1 MEDLHKLY
9 SEALPNIP
17 ISVIKGTPVDK
28 RVAHFCKALTY
39 IRDSWM
45 VRFRYDKT
53 GKIKNTDGAQLV
65 DVAFA
70 TFDYMIKVAR
80 ELFDIP
86 EDEELENDYGSLAS
100 TLKQSSSY
108 PSKLVS
114 PAAATDAC
122 AKTRESA
129 NISEP
134 PSRPQSL
141 RDQGTKKYSHLMQK
155 NESIEAQKP
164 NSKVPTSKNTKGVA
178 SIMDENS
185 IKTLDDKP
193 GRTGIPR
200 APPPPANISK
210 EMAQSTPPPVMP
222 SKGSVPDAVTLNKGP
237 PPPPPP
243 PPAMSLKGSAP
254 NGMPPKNVPAPS
266 PLPAMPSK
274 GSAPNSL
281 PLKKGPPPPPPPLV
295 PSKGSIPNAMPLR
308 KGPPPPP
315 PPPVMPSKGSTPNG
329 MPLDNVPAPP
339 PPPMTPS
346 KGSAPNTMLL
356 KKGPQPPPPPQFGAG
371 KSLFQTRPTTK
382 LKRSTQMPNLF
393 RDLRSK
399 MEGSSL
405 TVKTTNVRK
414 VHLGGSKGG
423 KEGLAASL
431 AEMTKRSTYF
441 QQVEEDIK
449 KYSKSIIELKAD
461 INSFQTKDMIKL
473 LKFQSNV
480 ESTLQFLTDESQ
492 VLAKFEGFPSKKL
505 ETLRTAA
512 ALYSKFDTIVTTL
525 KNWEVVT
532 PLGQLLDKIEK
543 YLSKIK
549 LELDAFERSKD
560 EESKKFKRHNI
571 DFEFHIV
578 TKIRE
583 SMVNLSSNCMELA
596 LKERRE
602 SKTAVEN
609 QETMAKPDQK
619 TKESVKML
627 WRVFQLA
634 FRVYSFAGG
643 QDDRAET
650 LAKELADEILID
662 SPNQ

>member
-1 MEDLHKLY
+1 MIRLVK
-9 SEALPNIP
+9 SR
-17 ISVIKGTPVDK
+17 TPMG
-28 RVAHFCKALTY
+28 HNL
-39 IRDSWM
+39 
-45 VRFRYDKT
+45 
-53 GKIKNTDGAQLV
+53 
-65 DVAFA
+65 
-70 TFDYMIKVAR
+70 VAR
-80 ELFDIP
+80 ELFDIL

-114 PAAATDAC
+114 HAAATDVC

-129 NISEP
+129 NISGP
-134 PSRPQSL
+134 PSRLQSL
-141 RDQGTKKYSHLMQK
+141 GDQGVKKYSHLMQK
-155 NESIEAQKP
+155 NGSIEAQKP

-185 IKTLDDKP
+185 IKTPDDKP

-222 SKGSVPDAVTLNKGP
+222 SKGSVPDAMPLKKGP

-266 PLPAMPSK
+266 PLPTMPSK

-281 PLKKGPPPPPPPLV
+281 PLEKGPPPPPPPLV

-315 PPPVMPSKGSTPNG
+315 PPPVTPSKGSTPNG

-339 PPPMTPS
+339 PPPMMPS

-356 KKGPQPPPPPQFGAG
+356 KKGPSPPPPPQFGAG

-414 VHLGGSKGG
+414 VQLGGSKGG

-449 KYSKSIIELKAD
+449 KYSKSIIELKAH

-480 ESTLQFLTDESQ
+480 ESILQFLTDESQ

-525 KNWEVVT
+525 KNWEVVP

-543 YLSKIK
+543 YLSKVKLCPNLMMQRLFISTAYLFSLLKIK

-560 EESKKFKRHNI
+560 EESKKFKSHNI

>member
-9 SEALPNIP
+9 PEVFPNIP

-45 VRFRYDKT
+45 VRFRHDKT
-53 GKIKNTDGAQLV
+53 GKIENTDGAQLV
-65 DVAFA
+65 DVVIA
-70 TFDYMIKVAR
+70 TFDYMTKVAR
-80 ELFDIP
+80 ELFDNIL
-86 EDEELENDYGSLAS
+86 EDEQLENDYSSLAT
-100 TLKQSSSY
+100 TLKQSYSY

-114 PAAATDAC
+114 PVAATDVC
-122 AKTRESA
+122 TD
-129 NISEP
+129 
-134 PSRPQSL
+134 SRF
-141 RDQGTKKYSHLMQK
+141 QGTKKSSYLMQK
-155 NESIEAQKP
+155 NENIEAQKP
-164 NSKVPTSKNTKGVA
+164 NSKVPTSKNTEGVA

-185 IKTLDDKP
+185 IKTPDDKP
-193 GRTGIPR
+193 VQTGIPR
-200 APPPPANISK
+200 VPPTPANISK
-210 EMAQSTPPPVMP
+210 EMGQSTLPPVMP
-222 SKGSVPDAVTLNKGP
+222 PRGSVSN
-237 PPPPPP
+237 
-243 PPAMSLKGSAP
+243 AM
-254 NGMPPKNVPAPS
+254 
-266 PLPAMPSK
+266 
-274 GSAPNSL
+274 
-281 PLKKGPPPPPPPLV
+281 PLKKGPPPPPPLPPPPPSV
-295 PSKGSIPNAMPLR
+295 PSKGSIPNATPLRKGPPLPPSPPVMRSKGLTPNDMPLKNVSTPPPPPMMPSKGSASNTMLLE

-315 PPPVMPSKGSTPNG
+315 PP
-329 MPLDNVPAPP
+329 
-339 PPPMTPS
+339 
-346 KGSAPNTMLL
+346 
-356 KKGPQPPPPPQFGAG
+356 QFGAR
-371 KSLFQTRPTTK
+371 KSMFQTRSATK

-393 RDLRSK
+393 RDIRSM

-405 TVKTTNVRK
+405 TVKASSVRK
-414 VHLGGSKGG
+414 VQLGGSTGG
-423 KEGLAASL
+423 KAGLAASL
-431 AEMTKRSTYF
+431 AEMTKRSTFF

-449 KYSKSIIELKAD
+449 KYSKSIMELKAD

-480 ESTLQFLTDESQ
+480 ESILQFLTDESQ

-512 ALYSKFDTIVTTL
+512 ALYSKFDTIVSTL
-525 KNWEVVT
+525 KNWDVVL

-549 LELDAFERSKD
+549 LQLDAFERSKD
-560 EESKKFKRHNI
+560 EESRKFKSHNI

-583 SMVNLSSNCMELA
+583 SMVDLSSSCMELA

-602 SKTAVEN
+602 SKAAVEN

-619 TKESVKML
+619 HKESIKML

-643 QDDRAET
+643 QDDRAEK
-650 LAKELADEILID
+650 LAKELADEILIE
-662 SPNQ
+662 NGL

>member
-9 SEALPNIP
+9 PEALPNIP

-53 GKIKNTDGAQLV
+53 GKIKNTNGAQLV

-80 ELFDIP
+80 ELFDIL

-114 PAAATDAC
+114 PAAATDV
-122 AKTRESA
+122 SG
-129 NISEP
+129 P

-141 RDQGTKKYSHLMQK
+141 GDQGVKKYSHLMQK

-185 IKTLDDKP
+185 IKTPDDKP

-210 EMAQSTPPPVMP
+210 EMAQSTLPPVMP
-222 SKGSVPDAVTLNKGP
+222 SKGSVPDAMPLKKGPP

-266 PLPAMPSK
+266 PLPTMPSK

-281 PLKKGPPPPPPPLV
+281 PLEKGPPPPPPPLV

-315 PPPVMPSKGSTPNG
+315 PPPVMPSKGSTPNTPNG

-339 PPPMTPS
+339 PPPMMPS
-346 KGSAPNTMLL
+346 KGSAPDTMLL
-356 KKGPQPPPPPQFGAG
+356 KKGPSPPPPPQFGAG

-414 VHLGGSKGG
+414 VQLGGSKGG

-480 ESTLQFLTDESQ
+480 ESILQFLTDESQ

-525 KNWEVVT
+525 KNWEVVP

-560 EESKKFKRHNI
+560 EESKKFKSHNI

-602 SKTAVEN
+602 SKAAVEN

-643 QDDRAET
+643 QDDRAEK

>member
-1 MEDLHKLY
+1 
-9 SEALPNIP
+9 
-17 ISVIKGTPVDK
+17 
-28 RVAHFCKALTY
+28 
-39 IRDSWM
+39 
-45 VRFRYDKT
+45 
-53 GKIKNTDGAQLV
+53 
-65 DVAFA
+65 
-70 TFDYMIKVAR
+70 
-80 ELFDIP
+80 
-86 EDEELENDYGSLAS
+86 
-100 TLKQSSSY
+100 
-108 PSKLVS
+108 
-114 PAAATDAC
+114 
-122 AKTRESA
+122 
-129 NISEP
+129 
-134 PSRPQSL
+134 
-141 RDQGTKKYSHLMQK
+141 
-155 NESIEAQKP
+155 
-164 NSKVPTSKNTKGVA
+164 
-178 SIMDENS
+178 
-185 IKTLDDKP
+185 
-193 GRTGIPR
+193 
-200 APPPPANISK
+200 
-210 EMAQSTPPPVMP
+210 
-222 SKGSVPDAVTLNKGP
+222 
-237 PPPPPP
+237 
-243 PPAMSLKGSAP
+243 
-254 NGMPPKNVPAPS
+254 
-266 PLPAMPSK
+266 
-274 GSAPNSL
+274 
-281 PLKKGPPPPPPPLV
+281 
-295 PSKGSIPNAMPLR
+295 
-308 KGPPPPP
+308 
-315 PPPVMPSKGSTPNG
+315 
-329 MPLDNVPAPP
+329 
-339 PPPMTPS
+339 
-346 KGSAPNTMLL
+346 
-356 KKGPQPPPPPQFGAG
+356 
-371 KSLFQTRPTTK
+371 
-382 LKRSTQMPNLF
+382 MPNLF

-414 VHLGGSKGG
+414 VQLGGSKGG

-449 KYSKSIIELKAD
+449 KYSKSIIELKAH

-480 ESTLQFLTDESQ
+480 ESILQFLTDESQ

-525 KNWEVVT
+525 KNWEVVP

-560 EESKKFKRHNI
+560 EESKKFKSHNI